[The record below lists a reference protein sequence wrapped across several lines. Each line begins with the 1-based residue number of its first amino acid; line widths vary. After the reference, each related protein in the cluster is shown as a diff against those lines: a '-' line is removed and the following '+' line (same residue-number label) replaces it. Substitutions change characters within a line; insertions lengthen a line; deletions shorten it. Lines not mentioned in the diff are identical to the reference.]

1 MAIGTYGKPVNI
13 SPVEFPEYTG
23 PKLTPVGKSVHV
35 QLDHTAFTS
44 EAGLLVSG
52 NSKKMAQVAQAKVL
66 SVSPGIDDILP
77 GDIVLVAQ
85 HRGSGNEGRVRKDGT
100 MIIAKEHVLAV
111 VSYE

>member
-1 MAIGTYGKPVNI
+1 MAMGTYGKPVDI
-13 SPVEFPEYTG
+13 SPVDFPKYAG
-23 PKLTPVGKSVHV
+23 PKLTPVGKAVHV
-35 QLDHTAFTS
+35 QLDHEAFTS

-52 NSKKMAQVAQAKVL
+52 DAKKKAQIAQAKVL
-66 SVSPGIDDILP
+66 SVSPDIDDILP

-111 VSYE
+111 VERT